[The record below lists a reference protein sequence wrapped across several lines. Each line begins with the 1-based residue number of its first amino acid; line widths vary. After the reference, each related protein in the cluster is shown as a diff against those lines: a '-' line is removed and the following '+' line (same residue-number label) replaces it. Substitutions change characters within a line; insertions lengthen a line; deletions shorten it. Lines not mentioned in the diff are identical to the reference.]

1 MTFLRVLVLIIAP
14 LSVSACANPRLAATV
29 AKPAVPQTAA
39 ECSARGGNWTALGLP
54 YPGKPKVCDLKTTD
68 SGKVCSDS
76 SECQGSCLA
85 PERVMSGTHAVGTC
99 SAHVSNFGNIRLV
112 EHGKVESLDVE

>member
-1 MTFLRVLVLIIAP
+1 MTLLRVLVWITFP
-14 LSVSACANPRLAATV
+14 LVISACAGPRLAATV
-29 AKPAVPQTAA
+29 PKPAIPQTAT
-39 ECSARGGNWTALGLP
+39 ECGARGGNWTTLGIP

-85 PERVMSGTHAVGTC
+85 PDRVASGVKASGTC
-99 SAHVSNFGNIRLV
+99 SAYVSNFGNVKRV
-112 EHGKVESLDVE
+112 EHGKVVLLNVE